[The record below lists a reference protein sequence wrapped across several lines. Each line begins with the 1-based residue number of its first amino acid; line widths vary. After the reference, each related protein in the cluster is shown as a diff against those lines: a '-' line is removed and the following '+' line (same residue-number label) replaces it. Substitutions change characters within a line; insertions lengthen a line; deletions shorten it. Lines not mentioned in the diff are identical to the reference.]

1 MLFLFVLTAF
11 LKLHGTIAFEIFINE
26 NRSGLLGSNDT
37 SLECSFNKAEGEDI
51 LSLFFLYKNKTSHSY
66 EDIVVFTSS
75 AVPRLTAK
83 GNYLSE
89 RIDLPKHTLSSS
101 PAAIT
106 FSDLQCQ
113 DNARYKCRIT
123 YQIRRTFE
131 KYTVESYATQINV
144 QVLPLKPQLTTF
156 FNASTTPTQRA
167 ATRKSTRSTNSPLN
181 IKEGDI
187 VTFVC
192 NGIVGNPPASFIFQK
207 FRQGHILADI
217 YANTTMQLN
226 PIDDMC
232 YFNGKSV
239 LTIQVMSEDNQAI
252 IRCIANSDLT
262 EKSIYTDSPTIKVF
276 SEKLTTPS
284 ICTGSCPGSN
294 ENAENSNTNKVD
306 LIVTGV
312 MIAIGLI
319 GIIVS
324 VAVWKYRQWKFG
336 FLSCCCSRPA
346 STSATTPGLPL
357 HRQQCHTPPKAL
369 F

>member
-1 MLFLFVLTAF
+1 MLYQHSYWAGHTLGCQTDYQ
-11 LKLHGTIAFEIFINE
+11 KLYIRTIAFEIFINE

-37 SLECSFNKAEGEDI
+37 SLECSFNKAEGEDV

-144 QVLPLKPQLTTF
+144 Q
-156 FNASTTPTQRA
+156 
-167 ATRKSTRSTNSPLN
+167 
-181 IKEGDI
+181 
-187 VTFVC
+187 
-192 NGIVGNPPASFIFQK
+192 
-207 FRQGHILADI
+207 AD
-217 YANTTMQLN
+217 
-226 PIDDMC
+226 
-232 YFNGKSV
+232 
-239 LTIQVMSEDNQAI
+239 
-252 IRCIANSDLT
+252 
-262 EKSIYTDSPTIKVF
+262 
-276 SEKLTTPS
+276 KLTTPS

-294 ENAENSNTNKVD
+294 ENAENSNINKVD
-306 LIVTGV
+306 LIVTGM

-324 VAVWKYRQWKFG
+324 VVI
-336 FLSCCCSRPA
+336 
-346 STSATTPGLPL
+346 TSSGLLNQSSYTSDYLISDSFNQSSYTTDYLRSPKLNATKQIT
-357 HRQQCHTPPKAL
+357 
-369 F
+369 

>member
-83 GNYLSE
+83 
-89 RIDLPKHTLSSS
+89 
-101 PAAIT
+101 
-106 FSDLQCQ
+106 
-113 DNARYKCRIT
+113 
-123 YQIRRTFE
+123 
-131 KYTVESYATQINV
+131 
-144 QVLPLKPQLTTF
+144 VLPLKPQLTTF